1 VAGALAL
8 AAYAA
13 FEEPALGL
21 FGAAGAAVLAVANVV
36 ARAGLVAPAL
46 VLVAAGYAAT
56 LTARDANALDPAAPL
71 VACALLLVAEL
82 AYWSVEL
89 ASSGRAES
97 RVLLRR
103 LAALLGLAAAALAL
117 AAGVLAATAMPFGG
131 GLAWNLVGM
140 TAAAGAI
147 ALIAELARRSG
158 AGVEPTQP
166 GAARPHRF

>member
-1 VAGALAL
+1 VAGSLAL

-13 FEEPALGL
+13 LEKPALGL
-21 FGAAGAAVLAVANVV
+21 SGAAGAAVLAVAIVV

-46 VLVAAGYAAT
+46 VLVAAGYAVT
-56 LTARDANALDPAAPL
+56 LIARDANALDPAAPL

-103 LAALLGLAAAALAL
+103 LAALVGLAAAALAL

-158 AGVEPTQP
+158 AGVEPTHP
-166 GAARPHRF
+166 GAARPDRF

>member
-1 VAGALAL
+1 VAGALVL
-8 AAYAA
+8 AAHAA
-13 FEEPALGL
+13 LEEPALAL
-21 FGAAGAAVLAVANVV
+21 FGAAGAAVLAVALLV
-36 ARAGLVAPAL
+36 AAAGLVAPAL

-56 LTARDANALDPAAPL
+56 LVARDADALDAAAPL

-89 ASSGRAES
+89 ARSGRAEP

-117 AAGVLAATAMPFGG
+117 ATGVMAATSIPPGG

-140 TAAAGAI
+140 AAAAGAI

-158 AGVEPTQP
+158 AGVGPT
-166 GAARPHRF
+166 

>member
-8 AAYAA
+8 AAYASLEVPA
-13 FEEPALGL
+13 FGL
-21 FGAAGAAVLAVANVV
+21 FGAAGAAVLAVALVV
-36 ARAGLVAPAL
+36 TRAGAVAPAL

-56 LTARDANALDPAAPL
+56 LVARDANAPDAAAPL

-89 ASSGRAES
+89 AKSGRAEP

-103 LAALLGLAAAALAL
+103 FAALLGLAAAALAL
-117 AAGVLAATAMPFGG
+117 ATGVLAATAMPFGG
-131 GLAWNLVGM
+131 GLAWNLVGIS
-140 TAAAGAI
+140 AAAGAI

-158 AGVEPTQP
+158 GGVEPSPP
-166 GAARPHRF
+166 GAGSGFG